1 MGANNMDHN
10 VEKHKITVE
19 GMSCGHCKKAVE
31 EAVRALPGIQSAD
44 VDLEAKLLIVEFD
57 VTKTTLLKIKEAVE
71 EEGYTVI

>member
-1 MGANNMDHN
+1 MNNN

-31 EAVRALPGIQSAD
+31 EAVKALPGMQSAD
-44 VDLEAKLLIVEFD
+44 VDLEAKQLTVEFD
-57 VTKTTLLKIKEAVE
+57 TAQTTLLKIKEAVE